1 MDRRMKKATTITVSR
16 GLQYQCPHCKEGRP
30 VTGAVLD
37 LGRVVVE
44 AECIPCRTVI
54 AREFTLTD
62 RSATDVM
69 SLPVIREGC
78 A

>member
-1 MDRRMKKATTITVSR
+1 VDRRMINAITITIPR
-16 GLQYQCPHCKEGRP
+16 GLHYQCPHCKEGGP

-44 AECIPCRTVI
+44 AECMQCRTVI

-62 RSATDVM
+62 RAATELM
-69 SLPVIREGC
+69 SLPVIRDGC

>member
-1 MDRRMKKATTITVSR
+1 MDGRLKRAITITVPR

-30 VTGAVLD
+30 VTGAALD
-37 LGRVVVE
+37 LGRVVIE
-44 AECIPCRTVI
+44 AECIACRTVI

-62 RSATDVM
+62 RSATELM
-69 SLPVIREGC
+69 SLPVIRAGW